1 MILAKKST
9 ITSRLTQK
17 SLNVNVWVEKNAY
30 IDNSLNNLNTSS
42 SISGLEA
49 LQADRNVV
57 IDEIGNTMADW
68 ILPTSELVFGEL
80 NEVSGSPSPGLN
92 IFVYDIDDGF
102 NGSGGFVG
110 GYFDPDDKDLAT
122 GNRMNALHMDIY
134 PSVVGGYDRG
144 GFGLRRTDFYHV
156 MAHELQHI
164 IHHQSDPYENAWFN
178 EGFSQFAIYRMFH
191 NKDFFNG
198 DRYMVALESPRDA
211 AAQVKFWLANPR
223 TARLMDSDS
232 NSYGTE
238 LRGIVY
244 LFFGYLW
251 EQIGG
256 NFDLENPGD
265 PTFRQMIASTETG
278 ANSLIAGLGSEAE
291 ANEIFD
297 NFPAALVLNSGHEK
311 LRTYF
316 FQEHYVNVE
325 QDFRLK
331 FNSCPYPGCSIPSA
345 VNSGMNSI
353 NYPLQA
359 YDFWFI
365 HLYGNSTT
373 PAVLELS
380 STASFNSFSIPI
392 IDGVRTLKEYNSGTS
407 HLVHIPAD
415 GQQILIL
422 TNPSSSSRN
431 ITLSFERYLSGQTDL
446 VMNYRSTIAENDLYS
461 STPLEI
467 SSAAITGQSFLHQ
480 NTEAIDL
487 LNDMPE
493 KIVISARQLSDSC
506 MDYSTPELRFPS
518 SEYLPKTAFNISGTD
533 YYPTG
538 LQLEPDVAYKL
549 CFVNKTGESVSFSP
563 RVTTNKIITD
573 PNEARQSFKGNP
585 PNVTGFRMWLENTD
599 TLRTNWSIDDD
610 DRKIHKIVLSYRK
623 LAPQVGTLQNIELN
637 RSETSFSLSV
647 TAGELWEFSVSTKSY
662 RNVKSINEIT
672 KSIWVKAESTVNS
685 SGEVAVPNDWE
696 IADKKI
702 EALQMVVQNGEE
714 IRFFKYLPADIDSL
728 TNTGSTMF
736 SSSTTLSNGA
746 VFFPET
752 LFNFNFGNTTTA
764 QVQYRVQQKTQ
775 NAVVYHF
782 DGTTWNALGTQYVK
796 DLKATITPD
805 NTDSNYSI
813 ITIDSRNGA
822 GSPFAL
828 GSTAPVIPSINSGTT
843 TPTSTPASGNG
854 GGCSVGQQNNSKGWT
869 NLLIMIAPLLW
880 LLIIK
885 SKNS

>member
-1 MILAKKST
+1 
-9 ITSRLTQK
+9 
-17 SLNVNVWVEKNAY
+17 
-30 IDNSLNNLNTSS
+30 
-42 SISGLEA
+42 
-49 LQADRNVV
+49 
-57 IDEIGNTMADW
+57 
-68 ILPTSELVFGEL
+68 
-80 NEVSGSPSPGLN
+80 
-92 IFVYDIDDGF
+92 
-102 NGSGGFVG
+102 
-110 GYFDPDDKDLAT
+110 
-122 GNRMNALHMDIY
+122 
-134 PSVVGGYDRG
+134 
-144 GFGLRRTDFYHV
+144 
-156 MAHELQHI
+156 
-164 IHHQSDPYENAWFN
+164 
-178 EGFSQFAIYRMFH
+178 
-191 NKDFFNG
+191 
-198 DRYMVALESPRDA
+198 
-211 AAQVKFWLANPR
+211 
-223 TARLMDSDS
+223 
-232 NSYGTE
+232 
-238 LRGIVY
+238 
-244 LFFGYLW
+244 
-251 EQIGG
+251 
-256 NFDLENPGD
+256 
-265 PTFRQMIASTETG
+265 
-278 ANSLIAGLGSEAE
+278 
-291 ANEIFD
+291 
-297 NFPAALVLNSGHEK
+297 
-311 LRTYF
+311 
-316 FQEHYVNVE
+316 
-325 QDFRLK
+325 
-331 FNSCPYPGCSIPSA
+331 
-345 VNSGMNSI
+345 
-353 NYPLQA
+353 
-359 YDFWFI
+359 
-365 HLYGNSTT
+365 
-373 PAVLELS
+373 
-380 STASFNSFSIPI
+380 
-392 IDGVRTLKEYNSGTS
+392 
-407 HLVHIPAD
+407 
-415 GQQILIL
+415 
-422 TNPSSSSRN
+422 
-431 ITLSFERYLSGQTDL
+431 
-446 VMNYRSTIAENDLYS
+446 
-461 STPLEI
+461 
-467 SSAAITGQSFLHQ
+467 
-480 NTEAIDL
+480 
-487 LNDMPE
+487 
-493 KIVISARQLSDSC
+493 